1 MSTEEA
7 HMEIRH
13 IYILRNSLFLAG
25 FLPLTLYIIIVGF
38 LYKEILSLSLENILR
53 DMIPSA
59 FVFITAATI
68 FLFIYNEVM
77 LKPMFMR
84 CRSGINDYRLKYEVT
99 QKRRAHGTLI

>member
-1 MSTEEA
+1 MSAAEA
-7 HMEIRH
+7 SMEIRH
-13 IYILRNSLFLAG
+13 LNNLSFSLFLAWFLPYFIFSTILG
-25 FLPLTLYIIIVGF
+25 FLL
-38 LYKEILSLSLENILR
+38 KEILFLSLENILR

-77 LKPMFMR
+77 LKPLFIR
-84 CRSGINDYRLKYEVT
+84 CRSSINDYRLKYEVT